1 MSVKV
6 TLKKSMIGV
15 RAEHRGT
22 LRALG
27 LRRIGSSRVHED
39 SPSLRGQLHQVK
51 YLVEVEEV

>member
-6 TLKKSMIGV
+6 TLVKSMIGV
-15 RAEHRGT
+15 RQEHRGT

-27 LRRIGSSRVHED
+27 LRRIGSSKVHQD

-51 YLVEVEEV
+51 YLVKVEEV

>member
-6 TLKKSMIGV
+6 TLVKSMIGV
-15 RAEHRGT
+15 RQDHRGT

-27 LRRIGSSRVHED
+27 LRRIGSSKVHQD

-51 YLVEVEEV
+51 YLVKVEEV